1 MIKVLHF
8 LDSVGRGGAEMQAL
22 DVCRNAAD
30 FGIDITLVTGRSGAL
45 EEDFRNTG
53 VDVIRLNR
61 RFPIDIYLALQLRK
75 IIREKKIQIVHGHQ
89 AVEGLHL
96 YLATSCLKNVK
107 TVLTFEGFVPG
118 RKNRLTA
125 KFIAPLMDVN
135 IAVSESLLSYLKK
148 SLKIKNF
155 DNFHCLFNGADTK
168 RLEPAGIS
176 LKQEL
181 GLPPEALLAGMVGNF
196 VPDPTKDQMT
206 ICKALPKVIDQ
217 FPGLH
222 FVFAG
227 RIAEGAEGYAADCVN
242 FCIDKKIID
251 NVHFLG
257 ARNDVP
263 DILAELDL
271 FVFSSLQEGFPV
283 AVCEAMLVGV
293 PMIVSD
299 IEPLLEATA
308 NGKYAE
314 IFPVGNEEIL
324 SEKIIKVLMNK
335 NSGSEM
341 ADKARQFAAENFS
354 IEAHLRGLRTLYESL
369 TTGQNRE
376 RPGSLKG

>member
-8 LDSVGRGGAEMQAL
+8 LDSVGRGGAETQVL
-22 DVCRNAAD
+22 DVCRNAAG

-45 EEDFRNTG
+45 EQDFRDSG
-53 VDVIRLNR
+53 VDFIRLNR
-61 RFPIDIYLALQLRK
+61 KLPVDIYLVSQLRK
-75 IIREKKIQIVHGHQ
+75 IIKEKKIQIVHGHQ

-96 YLATSCLKNVK
+96 YLATRGLKNVK

-118 RKNRLTA
+118 RKNRVTA
-125 KFIAPLMDVN
+125 KFIAPLMDAN
-135 IAVSESLLSYLKK
+135 IAVSESLLSYLKT
-148 SLKIKNF
+148 SLKIGNF
-155 DNFHCLFNGADTK
+155 DNFHCLYNGADTK
-168 RLEPAGIS
+168 RLEPTGRS

-181 GLPPEALLAGMVGNF
+181 GLPPDALLAGMVGNF
-196 VPDPTKDQMT
+196 VPDPTKDQLT
-206 ICKALPKVIDQ
+206 ICKALPKV
-217 FPGLH
+217 FNEVLGLH

-227 RIAEGAEGYAADCVN
+227 KVVAGAEDYAADCVN

-257 ARNDVP
+257 VRSDVP

-271 FVFSSLQEGFPV
+271 FVFSSLQEGFPI
-283 AVCEAMLVGV
+283 AVCEAMLAGV

-324 SEKIIKVLMNK
+324 GEKIIEVLMGK
-335 NSGSEM
+335 DSRTAT
-341 ADKARQFAAENFS
+341 ADEARQFAAENFS
-354 IEAHLRGLRTLYESL
+354 IEAHLRRLITLYESL
-369 TTGQNRE
+369 IIE
-376 RPGSLKG
+376 S

>member
-1 MIKVLHF
+1 MRVLHF

-61 RFPIDIYLALQLRK
+61 KLPVDIYLASQLRK

-96 YLATSCLKNVK
+96 YLATRGLKNVK

-118 RKNRLTA
+118 RKNRAAA

-135 IAVSESLLSYLKK
+135 IAVSESLLSYLKT
-148 SLKIKNF
+148 SLKIKDF
-155 DNFHCLFNGADTK
+155 DNFRCLFNGADTK
-168 RLEPAGIS
+168 RLEPTGRS
-176 LKQEL
+176 LKLEL
-181 GLPPEALLAGMVGNF
+181 GLPLDSLLACMVGNF

-206 ICKALPKVIDQ
+206 ICKALPKVFDQ

-227 RIAEGAEGYAADCVN
+227 IIAEGAESYAAECVN
-242 FCIDKKIID
+242 FCIDTRIID

-257 ARNDVP
+257 VRNDVP

-283 AVCEAMLVGV
+283 AVCEAMLAGV

-308 NGKYAE
+308 NGEYAE
-314 IFPVGNEEIL
+314 VFPVRNEEIL
-324 SEKIIKVLMNK
+324 GEKMIEVLRNK
-335 NSGSEM
+335 NSRVEM
-341 ADKARQFAAENFS
+341 ADEARKFAGENFN
-354 IEAHLRGLRTLYESL
+354 IEAHLKGLKAIYDSL
-369 TTGQNRE
+369 TV
-376 RPGSLKG
+376 KC